1 MAKIAVFLGI
11 PLPPAYICP
20 DRDLDIPCSKLR
32 NPCGKKNF
40 VVVLLLWGGKMKNG
54 FHARMSSRRV
64 KAIFLWKPRARRGT
78 LPRQSAI
85 EAPVRHIRVE
95 AYCENDPKR
104 P

>member
-11 PLPPAYICP
+11 PLSPAYICP
-20 DRDLDIPCSKLR
+20 DRDLDIPCR
-32 NPCGKKNF
+32 Q
-40 VVVLLLWGGKMKNG
+40 LLWGGKMKNG

-85 EAPVRHIRVE
+85 EAPVRHVSVE